1 MGGGWG
7 GGGEPQI
14 LLSVFSI
21 RLFSPFFFNDFFF
34 LFFLSDIGSDHG
46 EEWRQLSGR
55 VPDLRWKG
63 IRFESRPERRQFF
76 SSPGSIFSAD
86 SYFGIH
92 STPVLPQQ
100 HVQDPGHSAK
110 SEGGR
115 LQLDTLAPC
124 HVASNKMTL

>member
-1 MGGGWG
+1 MGGSG
-7 GGGEPQI
+7 GNHKYFCPCFQY
-14 LLSVFSI
+14 V
-21 RLFSPFFFNDFFF
+21 FFFPSFLTIFFF
-34 LFFLSDIGSDHG
+34 LFFFSDIGSDHG
-46 EEWRQLSGR
+46 EEWRQLRGR
-55 VPDLRWKG
+55 VPDLRWKD
-63 IRFESRPERRQFF
+63 IRFESRPERRQFS

-124 HVASNKMTL
+124 HVASNKVTL